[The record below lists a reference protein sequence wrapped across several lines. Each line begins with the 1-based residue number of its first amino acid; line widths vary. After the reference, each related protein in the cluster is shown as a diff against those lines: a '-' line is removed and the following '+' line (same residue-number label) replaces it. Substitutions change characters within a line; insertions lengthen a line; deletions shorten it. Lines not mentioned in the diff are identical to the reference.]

1 MVTDGADGPSRDGEK
16 EAEPSASAGDL
27 PAALTISA
35 IVITRGRVEL
45 LARTLP
51 TVLEQDLPAGT
62 FEVIVVD
69 DGSTDGTS
77 QLLNQQADRP
87 DLQVLRQAPRGISA
101 ARNAAIEAARG
112 RFVVFLDDDLLCE
125 PGLLRAHAA
134 AHALNAEPLI
144 VVGRLGVSPES
155 TSRLV
160 AAWLAAVA
168 ASAHARRSRGATL
181 RDAFVAANCSAPL
194 ELLRSWGG
202 FDESFVAAREEHEL
216 GLRLVRAGAR
226 PFYEPRAVALEVV
239 EKPVEQLLKDARA
252 VGRDEVSLCRRYTEY
267 RPHSTLARLADGPW
281 WKHNIRKLT
290 TRSRLIET
298 IALEAPARLAARLD
312 TSAGRKA
319 GVVLT
324 GARHGVALRRGAVSA
339 AGSWDSLAG
348 EFGRRLPV
356 LSFHRVGP
364 PVQGANP
371 ELTVTPR
378 KFRAQ
383 LGLLRR
389 LDYTPIRTSAWLA
402 WCRSAE
408 PVPRRPVLL
417 TFDDAYADLHEHA
430 FPALAS
436 KGYGATLFAPSELL
450 GKENH
455 WDEALQAGSYT
466 VSHRLLDTTAVVAWH
481 RQGVE
486 VGAHS
491 RTHARLP
498 TLSSRDL
505 VEEVDGSK
513 RDLERLLGAP
523 VTTFAYPFGAA
534 DERVRD
540 ATASV
545 FDTAFTIDEGL
556 NTLATDPL
564 MLRRSVVQPS
574 DTALDLL
581 FRLWLG
587 WSPLHR
593 LKRRLARRRSR

>member
-1 MVTDGADGPSRDGEK
+1 VPT
-16 EAEPSASAGDL
+16 
-27 PAALTISA
+27 ALLISA
-35 IVITRGRVEL
+35 AVITRNRADL
-45 LARTLP
+45 LVRTLP
-51 TVLEQDLPAGT
+51 TVLNQDLPVGR

-69 DGSTDGTS
+69 DASSDATPA
-77 QLLNQQADRP
+77 LLEAHADRP
-87 DLQVLRQAPRGISA
+87 DVQVLRQARRGISA
-101 ARNAAIEAARG
+101 ARNAAIQIARG
-112 RFVVFLDDDLLCE
+112 ELVLFLDDDLLCE
-125 PGLLRAHAA
+125 PDLLRAHAT
-134 AHALNAEPLI
+134 AHARSADPLI
-144 VVGRLGVSPES
+144 VLGRLGVAAES
-155 TSRLV
+155 TWNVV
-160 AAWLAAVA
+160 ASWLAAEA
-168 ASAHARRSRGATL
+168 AAAHVGRSRGVTL
-181 RDAFVAANCSAPL
+181 RDAFVAANCSAPV
-194 ELLRSWGG
+194 ELLRSCGG
-202 FDESFVAAREEHEL
+202 FDDSVEAREEHEL
-216 GLRLVRAGAR
+216 GLRMVRAGAS

-239 EKPVEQLLKDARA
+239 HKPVAQFLRQARA
-252 VGRDEVSLCRRYTEY
+252 VGHDEVLLCRRFPEY
-267 RPHSTLARLADGPW
+267 RRHSPLRRLAEGPP
-281 WKHNIRKLT
+281 WKRKLRSLT
-290 TRSRLIET
+290 TRSSL
-298 IALEAPARLAARLD
+298 LEAVILTAPARLATRFD
-312 TSAGRKA
+312 TRSGRNA
-319 GVVLT
+319 ATVLL
-324 GARHGVALRRGAVSA
+324 GARHGVAFRRGAVSA
-339 AGSWDSLAG
+339 AGSWRSLVT
-348 EFGRRLPV
+348 EFGRLLPV
-356 LSFHRVGP
+356 LCFHRVGP

-383 LGLLRR
+383 LGLLRL
-389 LDYTPIRTSAWLA
+389 LDYTPISASAWLA

-417 TFDDAYADLHEHA
+417 TFDDAYADLHDHA
-430 FPALAS
+430 FPALAA

-455 WDEALQAGSYT
+455 WDEALQAGSHT
-466 VSHRLLDTTAVVAWH
+466 VSHRLLDSTAVVAWH

-505 VEEVDGSK
+505 AVEVDGSK
-513 RDLERLLGAP
+513 RDLERLLGAS

-574 DTALDLL
+574 DTPLDLL

-593 LKRRLARRRSR
+593 LRRRLTRRRIR